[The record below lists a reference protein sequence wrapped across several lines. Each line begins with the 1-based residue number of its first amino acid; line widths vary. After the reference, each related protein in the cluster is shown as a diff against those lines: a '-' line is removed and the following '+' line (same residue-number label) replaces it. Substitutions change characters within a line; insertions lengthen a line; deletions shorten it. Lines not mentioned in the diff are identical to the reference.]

1 MTIMIEEKRKKCGY
15 AAQSVYSLCNSPPSK
30 IILKRKMWLF
40 INTTNYITRIG
51 NGHKLCCLQLL
62 EHKLDKLLTSCV
74 CIIETIGN
82 MKLAGD
88 AALLDLEFT
97 KAAILAS
104 IEMY

>member
-1 MTIMIEEKRKKCGY
+1 MVIHKYYKLHNQDWKRSQIVLFT
-15 AAQSVYSLCNSPPSK
+15 AA
-30 IILKRKMWLF
+30 
-40 INTTNYITRIG
+40 
-51 NGHKLCCLQLL
+51 

-97 KAAILAS
+97 KAAIWLL
-104 IEMY
+104 